1 MNANRTVFRIGGS
14 WEASRPHWW
23 PEDHLD
29 LILPTTGDWKVRTP
43 KELEAAMKEPWS
55 CPRFVDSEAVGLSV
69 IFAISA
75 SQ

>member
-1 MNANRTVFRIGGS
+1 M
-14 WEASRPHWW
+14 
-23 PEDHLD
+23 D